1 MNYKQQIEEDKMNQI
16 MERNIEYLNQLT
28 EQMKSG
34 QVSVFAGAGV
44 SVASGYVDWKNLL
57 KPICKLLRLDI
68 NGDLTEIAQY
78 YKNQYNRQGLND
90 IIFNEFAKLP
100 KNNKNVTWLAKL
112 PIKEYWTTNYDD
124 VIEKELE
131 KQDKSVQIIKNQEL
145 LKYHNPKY
153 KAILYKMHGDKEYP
167 DDAVLT
173 KEDYETYDE
182 KRPLFTKLL
191 AVELVRKTF
200 LFIGFSFND
209 PNLERILSIAK
220 NSLNSKNLRRHY
232 CFMRNVQITD
242 YLNSDN
248 IISSQMVDKYV
259 KDTKYQELRIADMEN
274 YGISTILVD
283 DFNQITI
290 MLEYLYKKYTMDN
303 VFISGGINPKDLSNY
318 GKFNNVHSTKDGL
331 NRAEQFLTLLG
342 AKLVDNGFQIY
353 TGFGAGV
360 GNYILSGVLESK
372 KNILTNTDIIN
383 NDIHISS
390 LLGAEEQRKNRIRR
404 RLIEQCSS
412 IIIVFGYSNSEN
424 ESGIYCEYELAQKCG
439 DFIIPVK
446 ETGFTAE
453 QIYNLL
459 NKDNKIS
466 EDVQHHYNNDHVIA
480 KEITQIVNKDKL
492 NIYTVVKENKK
503 KKDPKVIRSWI
514 DEQIKK
520 TKITILLISGQTLT
534 REYVSYELEK
544 SIANGNT
551 IIPILIDSK
560 LNNFNRRKVK
570 LINKKL
576 HEKLSGKNIKM
587 RYWYR
592 DNGVVNITNWLDE
605 SLEEGEI

>member
-1 MNYKQQIEEDKMNQI
+1 
-16 MERNIEYLNQLT
+16 
-28 EQMKSG
+28 
-34 QVSVFAGAGV
+34 
-44 SVASGYVDWKNLL
+44 
-57 KPICKLLRLDI
+57 
-68 NGDLTEIAQY
+68 
-78 YKNQYNRQGLND
+78 
-90 IIFNEFAKLP
+90 
-100 KNNKNVTWLAKL
+100 
-112 PIKEYWTTNYDD
+112 
-124 VIEKELE
+124 
-131 KQDKSVQIIKNQEL
+131 
-145 LKYHNPKY
+145 
-153 KAILYKMHGDKEYP
+153 
-167 DDAVLT
+167 
-173 KEDYETYDE
+173 
-182 KRPLFTKLL
+182 
-191 AVELVRKTF
+191 
-200 LFIGFSFND
+200 
-209 PNLERILSIAK
+209 
-220 NSLNSKNLRRHY
+220 
-232 CFMRNVQITD
+232 
-242 YLNSDN
+242 
-248 IISSQMVDKYV
+248 MVDKYV

-342 AKLVDNGFQIY
+342 EKLVDNGFQIY

-466 EDVQHHYNNDHVIA
+466 EDVQH
-480 KEITQIVNKDKL
+480 L
-492 NIYTVVKENKK
+492 NSVC
-503 KKDPKVIRSWI
+503 D
-514 DEQIKK
+514 
-520 TKITILLISGQTLT
+520 
-534 REYVSYELEK
+534 
-544 SIANGNT
+544 
-551 IIPILIDSK
+551 
-560 LNNFNRRKVK
+560 
-570 LINKKL
+570 
-576 HEKLSGKNIKM
+576 
-587 RYWYR
+587 
-592 DNGVVNITNWLDE
+592 
-605 SLEEGEI
+605 

>member
-1 MNYKQQIEEDKMNQI
+1 MNYKQQIEEDKMNEI

-232 CFMRNVQITD
+232 CFMRKVQITD

-342 AKLVDNGFQIY
+342 EKLVDNGFQIY

-466 EDVQHHYNNDHVIA
+466 EDVQH
-480 KEITQIVNKDKL
+480 L
-492 NIYTVVKENKK
+492 NSVC
-503 KKDPKVIRSWI
+503 D
-514 DEQIKK
+514 
-520 TKITILLISGQTLT
+520 
-534 REYVSYELEK
+534 
-544 SIANGNT
+544 
-551 IIPILIDSK
+551 
-560 LNNFNRRKVK
+560 
-570 LINKKL
+570 
-576 HEKLSGKNIKM
+576 
-587 RYWYR
+587 
-592 DNGVVNITNWLDE
+592 
-605 SLEEGEI
+605 

>member
-28 EQMKSG
+28 EQMKSD

-68 NGDLTEIAQY
+68 NGNLTEIAQY

-100 KNNKNVTWLAKL
+100 KNNKNVMWLAKL

-153 KAILYKMHGDKEYP
+153 KAILYKMHGDKEDP

-209 PNLERILSIAK
+209 PNLERILSLAK
-220 NSLNSKNLRRHY
+220 SSLNSKNLRRHY
-232 CFMRNVQITD
+232 CFMRKVQITD

-290 MLEYLYKKYTMDN
+290 MLEYLYKKYTIDN

-318 GKFNNVHSTKDGL
+318 GRFNNVHSTKDGL

-342 AKLVDNGFQIY
+342 EKLVDNGFQIY

-390 LLGAEEQRKNRIRR
+390 LLGAEEQRKNKIRR

-446 ETGFTAE
+446 ETGFAAE

-466 EDVQHHYNNDHVIA
+466 EDVQH
-480 KEITQIVNKDKL
+480 L
-492 NIYTVVKENKK
+492 NSAC
-503 KKDPKVIRSWI
+503 D
-514 DEQIKK
+514 
-520 TKITILLISGQTLT
+520 
-534 REYVSYELEK
+534 
-544 SIANGNT
+544 
-551 IIPILIDSK
+551 
-560 LNNFNRRKVK
+560 
-570 LINKKL
+570 
-576 HEKLSGKNIKM
+576 
-587 RYWYR
+587 
-592 DNGVVNITNWLDE
+592 LDE
-605 SLEEGEI
+605 MVSGIIQALKNHKIMRIKN

>member
-1 MNYKQQIEEDKMNQI
+1 M
-16 MERNIEYLNQLT
+16 
-28 EQMKSG
+28 
-34 QVSVFAGAGV
+34 
-44 SVASGYVDWKNLL
+44 
-57 KPICKLLRLDI
+57 
-68 NGDLTEIAQY
+68 
-78 YKNQYNRQGLND
+78 
-90 IIFNEFAKLP
+90 
-100 KNNKNVTWLAKL
+100 
-112 PIKEYWTTNYDD
+112 
-124 VIEKELE
+124 
-131 KQDKSVQIIKNQEL
+131 
-145 LKYHNPKY
+145 
-153 KAILYKMHGDKEYP
+153 
-167 DDAVLT
+167 
-173 KEDYETYDE
+173 
-182 KRPLFTKLL
+182 
-191 AVELVRKTF
+191 RKTF

-209 PNLERILSIAK
+209 PNLERILSLAK
-220 NSLNSKNLRRHY
+220 SSLNSKNLRRHY
-232 CFMRNVQITD
+232 CFMRKVQITD

-290 MLEYLYKKYTMDN
+290 MLEYLYKKYTIDN

-318 GKFNNVHSTKDGL
+318 GRFNNVHSTKDGL

-342 AKLVDNGFQIY
+342 EKLVDNGFQIY

-390 LLGAEEQRKNRIRR
+390 LLGAEEQRKNKIRR

-446 ETGFTAE
+446 ETGFAAE

-466 EDVQHHYNNDHVIA
+466 EDVQHLNSACDLDEMVSGIIQALKNHKINEDKKLRQRLFSSISMYGIGVFISYHYNNDHVIA

-503 KKDPKVIRSWI
+503 KNMDVNREKFFCENKKEEKVYSLL
-514 DEQIKK
+514 DEIHPMTFENLLENSGFSAFELQHILMKFELKNIIYQIEQNVY
-520 TKITILLISGQTLT
+520 L
-534 REYVSYELEK
+534 
-544 SIANGNT
+544 
-551 IIPILIDSK
+551 
-560 LNNFNRRKVK
+560 RKV
-570 LINKKL
+570 
-576 HEKLSGKNIKM
+576 
-587 RYWYR
+587 
-592 DNGVVNITNWLDE
+592 
-605 SLEEGEI
+605 

>member
-1 MNYKQQIEEDKMNQI
+1 
-16 MERNIEYLNQLT
+16 
-28 EQMKSG
+28 
-34 QVSVFAGAGV
+34 
-44 SVASGYVDWKNLL
+44 
-57 KPICKLLRLDI
+57 
-68 NGDLTEIAQY
+68 
-78 YKNQYNRQGLND
+78 
-90 IIFNEFAKLP
+90 
-100 KNNKNVTWLAKL
+100 
-112 PIKEYWTTNYDD
+112 
-124 VIEKELE
+124 
-131 KQDKSVQIIKNQEL
+131 
-145 LKYHNPKY
+145 
-153 KAILYKMHGDKEYP
+153 MHGDKENP

-232 CFMRNVQITD
+232 CFMRKVQITD

-342 AKLVDNGFQIY
+342 EKLVDNGFQIY

-466 EDVQHHYNNDHVIA
+466 EDVQH
-480 KEITQIVNKDKL
+480 L
-492 NIYTVVKENKK
+492 NSVC
-503 KKDPKVIRSWI
+503 D
-514 DEQIKK
+514 
-520 TKITILLISGQTLT
+520 
-534 REYVSYELEK
+534 
-544 SIANGNT
+544 
-551 IIPILIDSK
+551 
-560 LNNFNRRKVK
+560 
-570 LINKKL
+570 
-576 HEKLSGKNIKM
+576 
-587 RYWYR
+587 
-592 DNGVVNITNWLDE
+592 
-605 SLEEGEI
+605 